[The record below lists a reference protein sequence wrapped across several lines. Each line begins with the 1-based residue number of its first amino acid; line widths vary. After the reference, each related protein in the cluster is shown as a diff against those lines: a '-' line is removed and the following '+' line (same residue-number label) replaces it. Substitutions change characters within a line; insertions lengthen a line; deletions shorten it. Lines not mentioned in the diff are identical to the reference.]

1 MASFSDDPSASTLA
15 LSAVFCVPSCDLI
28 SDWDAANGAP
38 SMLLSSA
45 AKPSGQPDWY
55 DPIYDIASHKGSG
68 YHQMLNTGEHQEEA
82 LLQNL
87 MASWQAG
94 KTSNLSSA
102 LSDIGTQVKQIIARN
117 K

>member
-1 MASFSDDPSASTLA
+1 
-15 LSAVFCVPSCDLI
+15 
-28 SDWDAANGAP
+28 
-38 SMLLSSA
+38 MLLAKA

-55 DPIYDIASHKGSG
+55 QPIYDIASHPASG

-94 KTSNLSSA
+94 KTANLSSA
-102 LSDIGTQVKQIIARN
+102 LKDLGTQVNQIIARN
-117 K
+117 R